1 MVQRRRV
8 TLSAIGIAALLA
20 SSCSGGGS
28 GISSTAGNGGVV
40 KLRLL
45 RFFSD
50 CSQEYKGVT
59 DVSKAVG
66 ECGVITVLTNKFNAE
81 NHDVQ
86 IETQVADQA
95 NYYQQLSTQM
105 SSQSPPDIAIMH
117 GAEIPRFA
125 SRHTLTPLKDGLTK
139 AGVNLGDLQPSAAQN
154 ASYNGTLEALPF
166 DLHTLLTYVNVDLFR
181 KAGMVDSTG
190 KPKLPKSPQEMMS
203 AAKAMKAKTGKQF
216 LTVQSD
222 ADIGTD
228 WLMAS
233 FVWQQGGDVISKDGK
248 TSSVN
253 TPEMTKAV
261 SLMKGLAS
269 GGYYDPNIKD
279 TNAAFLG
286 GDVAMIVNGTWAVDQ
301 FYTAVKGGQAA
312 FKHLAV
318 LPLLNVY
325 GTPAQWANSHTWV
338 IPASKD
344 TRKLAA
350 KMKVLKFLF
359 DNNAAWARTGHFPA
373 RTSVLTDPSYLKL
386 PLRSE
391 YVNAATATRIFPR
404 AEQIDAF
411 EAVLREQLLAAYLG
425 QKSIPSVLKDAQSG
439 AQGALT
445 SSG

>member
-1 MVQRRRV
+1 MIRRTRV
-8 TLSAIGIAALLA
+8 TLSAMGILA
-20 SSCSGGGS
+20 VVASGCSGGGGGTPSSS
-28 GISSTAGNGGVV
+28 GPI

-59 DVSKAVG
+59 DLSKAVG

-86 IETQVADQA
+86 IQTQVADQA
-95 NYYQQLSTQM
+95 NYYQQLSTQI

-117 GAEIPRFA
+117 GTEVPRFA

-139 AGVNLGDLQPSAAQN
+139 AGVNLSDLQPSAVEN
-154 ASYNGTLEALPF
+154 ASYNGTLFALPF
-166 DLHTLLTYVNVDLFR
+166 DLHTMLTFVNLDLFR
-181 KAGMVDSTG
+181 KAGLVDSAG
-190 KPKLPKSPQEMMS
+190 KPKLPTSPEEMM
-203 AAKAMKAKTGKQF
+203 AEAKTMKTKTGKQF

-228 WLMAS
+228 WLASS
-233 FVWQQGGDVISKDGK
+233 FVWQQGADVMSKDGK
-248 TSSVN
+248 TASVN
-253 TPEMTKAV
+253 TPQMTKAV
-261 SLMKGLAS
+261 TLMKDLAS
-269 GGYYDPNIKD
+269 SHYYDPNIKD

-286 GDVAMIVNGTWAVDQ
+286 GNVAMIVNGTWAVDQ
-301 FYTAVKGGQAA
+301 FNTAVTGGQAA
-312 FKHLAV
+312 FKHLAAM
-318 LPLLNVY
+318 PLLNLY

-338 IPASKD
+338 VPATKD
-344 TRKLAA
+344 SGKLTA
-350 KMKVLKFLF
+350 KMKFLKFLF
-359 DNNAAWARTGHFPA
+359 DNNAAWAHTGHFPA
-373 RTSVLTDPSYLKL
+373 RTSVLADASYLKL

-391 YVNAATATRIFPR
+391 YVEGAKATRIFPR

-411 EAVLREQLLAAYLG
+411 QAVLREQLLAAYLG
-425 QKSIPSVLKDAQSG
+425 QKSVSAVLADAQSG